1 METERL
7 EYVWLDGYK
16 PSHLRSKVRIV
27 EGEAETKEDCPEW
40 SFDGSSTDQAE
51 GRYSDMVLKPVRIY
65 INPIEGGHI
74 VFCDV
79 HYPFGEPH
87 ISNMRSHTV
96 YNTHLSNEY
105 WWGFEQEYFIMN
117 KKTKKPLGWP
127 AIGMAEPQGEY
138 YCGVGTK
145 NVQGREIAEH
155 HLHLCLDAGI
165 DITGTNAEVA
175 LGQWEYQIFCKD
187 TMKACD
193 DLWMSRYLLF
203 RIAEEAYVN
212 IELHPKPFEGDWNGS
227 GCHINFSNTEMR
239 DNGTKDMM
247 EGICEQL
254 GKNHEA
260 HMEVYGKDNDK
271 RLTGLHETQH
281 ISKFSYGV
289 SDRGASIRIPL
300 ATSSNEYKG
309 YLEDR
314 RPASNV
320 DPYQATVMIMNTIK
334 EIKNG

>member
-1 METERL
+1 MRKDT
-7 EYVWLDGYK
+7 
-16 PSHLRSKVRIV
+16 
-27 EGEAETKEDCPEW
+27 
-40 SFDGSSTDQAE
+40 
-51 GRYSDMVLKPVRIY
+51 
-65 INPIEGGHI
+65 
-74 VFCDV
+74 V
-79 HYPFGEPH
+79 H
-87 ISNMRSHTV
+87 
-96 YNTHLSNEY
+96 NTHLSNEY
-105 WWGFEQEYFIMN
+105 WWGFEQEYFMMN
-117 KKTKKPLGWP
+117 RKTKKPLGWP

-203 RIAEEAYVN
+203 RVAEEAYVD

-227 GCHINFSNTEMR
+227 GCHINFSNIEMR

-300 ATSSNEYKG
+300 ATSKNEYKG

-320 DPYQATVMIMNTIK
+320 DPYQATIMIMNTIK